1 MAVGVAIHVL
11 DVARA
16 DERYRS
22 HIDFAMDVVL
32 PTAHWDPEVAA
43 LPPGEAIRRSA
54 AFADSAVV
62 RGPVEAE
69 LDYDHSISVEV
80 VDDHTL
86 RFTAEADDP
95 SLAVNAATAT
105 AAIFG
110 QQRAETAGRA
120 AEEVLPSL
128 RDQVASSTGAQ
139 REEATGRLHAAQ
151 DTVHLGPAGAPVG
164 EASVPCCPVP
174 RPWPTAVARGALLGA
189 LVGLALVA
197 IGWFERRRVPATAG
211 VAPTADA
218 APTTDAPAVGTLPA
232 AAGTERPPRTGPGR
246 VPAWASARWVGPAV
260 LSALVAGRALVY
272 AAMGPRLILDDWLL
286 VYRHQQLGLL
296 HTVPEFTRTE
306 LPVKWVWL
314 TALFGVADGHPLV
327 LFALV
332 TLVNIAAALALYYVL
347 GRFLSA
353 PVPVLVAGLWVLT
366 ANHSALTVW
375 AAATQG
381 VVSLTL
387 CCVGVLLVSKG
398 RWLAALPALAASMLA
413 YEFTIPIC
421 FAAAVLVGGPLARP
435 RPDAPVV
442 RPLRPWH
449 RIVLVTG
456 LGLVV
461 WWIAEHPK
469 YPVEWQPPSAW
480 DTWAAHVSSGLLATE
495 GAPSLLLRTLEVGV
509 TAGIVGGLVAWVRG
523 DRARG
528 RGPDLV
534 LYGTAIMALGLVTT
548 LLLPGDTIGLS
559 NRLYGA
565 SSVGTAMV
573 LTGIVLVVWHRL
585 RTAGVALAVGVVAVS
600 TVGQFVALRAV
611 HEGGEDVLALMRHL
625 DRIADDPANTSFL
638 VEPRPEHDGFYA
650 IDNFFDLYPYRLTYP
665 DGSGNLRL
673 AVDTEDFEHP
683 EPGEVPVTWDEVR
696 ADAP

>member
-1 MAVGVAIHVL
+1 MAVAIAIHVL

-22 HIDFAMDVVL
+22 HIEFAMDVVL

-43 LPPGEAIRRSA
+43 LPPAEAIRRSA
-54 AFADSAVV
+54 AFADSAAV

-69 LDYDHSISVEV
+69 LDYDHSVTVDV

-95 SLAVNAATAT
+95 SLAANAATAT

-110 QQRAETAGRA
+110 QQRAQTAARA

-128 RDQVASSTGAQ
+128 RDQVASSTGAA

-174 RPWPTAVARGALLGA
+174 RPWLTAIGRGALLGV
-189 LVGLALVA
+189 LVGLALVGIA
-197 IGWFERRRVPATAG
+197 WVERRR
-211 VAPTADA
+211 
-218 APTTDAPAVGTLPA
+218 LPA
-232 AAGTERPPRTGPGR
+232 AAGAASDAAPTAVGPDDGTPPAATRTERPAHREPGR
-246 VPAWASARWVGPAV
+246 MPAWASARWVGPAA

-314 TALFGVADGHPLV
+314 TALFGAADGHPLV

-332 TLVNIAAALALYYVL
+332 TLVNLAAALALYYVL
-347 GRFLSA
+347 GRFFSA

-435 RPDAPVV
+435 RPDAVVV

-469 YPVEWQPPSAW
+469 YPVAWQPPSAW

-509 TAGIVGGLVAWVRG
+509 AAGIVACLVAWLRG
-523 DRARG
+523 DRSRG

-573 LTGIVLVVWHRL
+573 LTGIVLAVWHRL

-600 TVGQFVALRAV
+600 AVGQFVALRAV

-638 VEPRPEHDGFYA
+638 VEPRPAHDGFYA

-665 DGSGNLRL
+665 DGSGSLRL
-673 AVDTEDFEHP
+673 AADTEEFEHP
-683 EPGEVPVTWDEVR
+683 EPGEVPVTWDEVH
-696 ADAP
+696 AGGP

>member
-1 MAVGVAIHVL
+1 MGATGARRAAILLVVGCAVVGVAIHVL

-22 HIDFAMDVVL
+22 HIEFAMDVVL

-43 LPPGEAIRRSA
+43 LPPDEAIRRSA
-54 AFADSAVV
+54 AFARSAAV

-69 LDYDHSISVEV
+69 LDYDHSITVEV
-80 VDDHTL
+80 ADDHTL

-95 SLAVNAATAT
+95 SLAANAATAT

-110 QQRAETAGRA
+110 QQRAEAAARA

-128 RDQVASSTGAQ
+128 REQVASSSGTA

-151 DTVHLGPAGAPVG
+151 DTVRLGPAGAPVG
-164 EASVPCCPVP
+164 EATVPCCPVA
-174 RPWPTAVARGALLGA
+174 RPWLPTIARGALLGV

-197 IGWFERRRVPATAG
+197 IGWFERRRL
-211 VAPTADA
+211 PTA
-218 APTTDAPAVGTLPA
+218 TG
-232 AAGTERPPRTGPGR
+232 AGRMATWT
-246 VPAWASARWVGPAV
+246 SARWVGPAV
-260 LSALVAGRALVY
+260 VSALVAGRALVY

-286 VYRHQQLGLL
+286 VYRHQELGLL
-296 HTVPEFTRTE
+296 RTVPEFTRSE
-306 LPVKWVWL
+306 LPVKWAWL

-332 TLVNIAAALALYYVL
+332 TLVNLAAAMALYYVL
-347 GRFLSA
+347 GRFFSA

-387 CCVGVLLVSKG
+387 CCLGVLLVSKG

-469 YPVEWQPPSAW
+469 YPVAWQPPSAW

-509 TAGIVGGLVAWVRG
+509 AVGIVGCLVAWLRG

-528 RGPDLV
+528 RGPDLA

-573 LTGIVLVVWHRL
+573 LTGIVLAVWHRL
-585 RTAGVALAVGVVAVS
+585 RTAGVALAVGIVAVS
-600 TVGQFVALRAV
+600 AVGQFVALRAV
-611 HEGGEDVLALMRHL
+611 HEGGEDVLALLRHL

-638 VEPRPEHDGFYA
+638 VEPRPAHDGFYA
-650 IDNFFDLYPYRLTYP
+650 VDNFFDLYPYRLTYP
-665 DGSGNLRL
+665 DGSGSLRL

-683 EPGEVPVTWDEVR
+683 EPGEVQVTWDEVR
-696 ADAP
+696 AEAP